1 MSRIVTNVL
10 TVVAAFVLTGFQPQ
24 LSVYGTLQP
33 ASGAGYISESL
44 TLSSEATAGFFPVS
58 GETMRLGNTSYAL
71 QASSGPVKSGSVVTL
86 ASNGHFLS
94 CCTSGRAASGPTVA
108 GDKEGFRVTLYTA
121 DQVRTI
127 LAKRAADRDRSA
139 KPRMQVDV
147 N

>member
-1 MSRIVTNVL
+1 MARVFKHAL

-24 LSVYGTLQP
+24 PSVYGTLQP
-33 ASGAGYISESL
+33 TSGEGYISESL
-44 TLSSEATAGFFPVS
+44 TLSSEATAGFFPAS
-58 GETMRLGNTSYAL
+58 AETIRLGNTSYAMR
-71 QASSGPVKSGSVVTL
+71 ASSGPVKSGSIVTL
-86 ASNGHFLS
+86 NSNGHFLS
-94 CCTSGRAASGPTVA
+94 CCTSGRATNGPTVA
-108 GDKEGFRVTLYTA
+108 GDKEGFRMTLYTA